1 MEESVFGSSWA
12 NYLRQGEAIRLVP
25 PTGRQAALRRDYQA
39 MRDRYLTEPASFD
52 DILAVL
58 TDLENRINRA
68 DGK

>member
-12 NYLRQGEAIRLVP
+12 NYLRQGEAIRLGP